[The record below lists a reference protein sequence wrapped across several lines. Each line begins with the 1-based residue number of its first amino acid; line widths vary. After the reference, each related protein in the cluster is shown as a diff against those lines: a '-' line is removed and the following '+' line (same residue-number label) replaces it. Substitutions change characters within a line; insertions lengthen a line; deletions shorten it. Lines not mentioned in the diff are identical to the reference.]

1 MDAAEVLARLASIAG
16 PPGHEGPVAAAVEEL
31 WRPLAAEV
39 RRDAL
44 GNVIAVVRGEGLA
57 LPGGRRASVMWAAH
71 MDEIAL
77 LVAAIEDE
85 GFLRV
90 DAAGGADPRNL
101 LGLEVTV
108 HTAGGPLAGV
118 VGTKPPHLTSAEE
131 ARQVPR
137 LRDLF
142 VDVGLP
148 AEAVRRRVRVGDPVT
163 LRQSPARL
171 QGRRMTGKSL
181 DNRVGVTV
189 LTLALADLARRR
201 HAVDVYAVATVQEEV
216 GLRGAATSAYGL
228 DPTLAIAVDV
238 TFGDQPGVPDGKT
251 VELGKGAAV
260 AQGANIHPRV
270 LEALREAAKAEGIA
284 TQPEPI
290 PGASGTDAWAIQI
303 AREGI
308 PTGLVSVPLRH
319 MHSPAEVVDLG
330 DVQEAARLLAATA
343 ARLDAGAA
351 SRLVGPGWQEVRAG
365 AAGAAQ

>member
-1 MDAAEVLARLASIAG
+1 MDAAEVLARLAGIAG
-16 PPGHEGPVAAAVEEL
+16 PPGHEAPVAAAVEEL
-31 WRPLAAEV
+31 WRPLATEV

-44 GNVIAVVRGEGLA
+44 GNVIAVVRGEGLP
-57 LPGGRRASVMWAAH
+57 LPEGGRASVMWAAH

-101 LGLEVTV
+101 LAQEVTV

-148 AEAVRRRVRVGDPVT
+148 PEEVRRRVRVGDPITV
-163 LRQSPARL
+163 RQSPARL
-171 QGRRMTGKSL
+171 QGQRMTGKSL

-189 LTLALADLARRR
+189 LTLALEELARRR

-216 GLRGAATSAYGL
+216 GLRGATTSAYGL
-228 DPTLAIAVDV
+228 HPTLAIAVDV
-238 TFGDQPGVPDGKT
+238 TFGDQPGIPDGKT
-251 VELGKGAAV
+251 VEVGKGAAV
-260 AQGANIHPRV
+260 AQGANVHPRV
-270 LEALREAAKAEGIA
+270 LEALREAARAEGIA

-319 MHSPAEVVDLG
+319 MHSPAEVVDLD
-330 DVQEAARLLAATA
+330 DVREAARLLAAMA
-343 ARLDAGAA
+343 ARLDAEAVT
-351 SRLVGPGWQEVRAG
+351 RLVGPGWQEVRPG

>member
-1 MDAAEVLARLASIAG
+1 MDAAEVLARLAGIPG
-16 PPGHEGPVAAAVEEL
+16 PPGHEVQVAAAVEAL

-44 GNVIAVVRGEGLA
+44 GNVIAVVPGEGLA
-57 LPGGRRASVMWAAH
+57 LPDGRRASVMWAAH

-77 LVAAIEDE
+77 LVSSIEE
-85 GFLRV
+85 GGFLRV

-101 LGLEVTV
+101 LGQEVTV
-108 HTAGGPLAGV
+108 HTAAGPLAGV
-118 VGTKPPHLTSAEE
+118 VGTKPPHLTSADE
-131 ARQVPR
+131 ARKVPR

-148 AEAVRRRVRVGDPVT
+148 AEEVRRRVRVGDPIT
-163 LRQSPARL
+163 IRQSPARL
-171 QGRRMTGKSL
+171 QGQRMTGKSL

-189 LTLALADLARRR
+189 LTLALEELARRR

-228 DPTLAIAVDV
+228 EPTLAVAVDV
-238 TFGDQPGVPDGKT
+238 TFGDQPGIPDGKT
-251 VELGKGAAV
+251 VALGQGAAI
-260 AQGANIHPRV
+260 AQGANVHPRV
-270 LEALREAAKAEGIA
+270 LAALREAATAEGIA

-290 PGASGTDAWAIQI
+290 PGSSGTDAWAIQI

-308 PTGLVSVPLRH
+308 PTALVSVPLRH

-330 DVQEAARLLAATA
+330 DVREAARLLAAMA
-343 ARLDAGAA
+343 ARLDAEAVG
-351 SRLVGPGWQEVRAG
+351 RLVGPGWQEVRAG
-365 AAGAAQ
+365 AAGTAQ

>member
-1 MDAAEVLARLASIAG
+1 MDAAEVLARLAGIAG
-16 PPGHEGPVAAAVEEL
+16 PPGHEAPVAAAVEKL
-31 WRPLAAEV
+31 WRPLATEV

-57 LPGGRRASVMWAAH
+57 LPDGRRASVMWAAH

-77 LVAAIEDE
+77 LVSAIEAE

-101 LGLEVTV
+101 LGQEVTV
-108 HTAGGPLAGV
+108 HTAAGPVAGV

-131 ARQVPR
+131 ARKVPR

-148 AEAVRRRVRVGDPVT
+148 AEEVRQRVRVGDPIT
-163 LRQSPARL
+163 IRQSPTRL
-171 QGRRMTGKSL
+171 QGQRMTGKSL

-189 LTLALADLARRR
+189 LTLALEELARRR

-228 DPTLAIAVDV
+228 QPTLAVAVDV
-238 TFGDQPGVPDGKT
+238 TFGDQPGIPDGKT

-270 LEALREAAKAEGIA
+270 LEALRETAEAEAIA

-290 PGASGTDAWAIQI
+290 PGSSGTDAWAIQI

-330 DVQEAARLLAATA
+330 DVREAARLLAAMA
-343 ARLDAGAA
+343 ARLDAAA
-351 SRLVGPGWQEVRAG
+351 VTRLVGPGWQGVRPG